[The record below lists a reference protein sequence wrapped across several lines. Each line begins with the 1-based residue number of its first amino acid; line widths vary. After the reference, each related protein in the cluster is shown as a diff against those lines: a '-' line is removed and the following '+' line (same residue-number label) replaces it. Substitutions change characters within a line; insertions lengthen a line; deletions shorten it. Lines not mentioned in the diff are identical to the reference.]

1 MQWADHIHLRCPGNI
16 GLLGCVVQ
24 LLFMNKPKTVKYAGN
39 WDPKSAQPRSYRL
52 QKWIVSNTF
61 LTRNCKVLVY
71 GDWPNQSK
79 NIVPFF
85 TASYSEE
92 EIEAVEIRNI
102 SQNKDGML
110 KQVQHDDS
118 GHGAMNR
125 HPEFIS
131 GSDGLEHNDEMLK
144 QVQYDENKRHP
155 EFSSGSHGVEYN
167 DEILK
172 QVQPDGM
179 KDEMLKQV
187 QYDEM
192 KDEMLKQ
199 VQHDEIKDEMLK
211 QVQHDEIKDE
221 MLKQVQ
227 HDGMNDE
234 MLKQVQHGATNR
246 HPEFSSGFPAN
257 KLKFIYVG
265 GLVPGKQ
272 PLLSVQVVHEL
283 KRKGYNVQLDM
294 YGEGIE
300 RTKISDYILDNSLEE
315 VVFLHGNAHKEI
327 VKKAYQQAHFLVFIS
342 KSEGWPKV
350 VAEAMFWGCV
360 PLSSAVSC
368 VPEMLGNGSR
378 GTLVSTNVAAIVR
391 VVEGYINNEETY
403 KRHAENA
410 MEWSRAFTLERFKE
424 EIGRL
429 L

>member
-1 MQWADHIHLRCPGNI
+1 
-16 GLLGCVVQ
+16 
-24 LLFMNKPKTVKYAGN
+24 
-39 WDPKSAQPRSYRL
+39 
-52 QKWIVSNTF
+52 
-61 LTRNCKVLVY
+61 LVY

-102 SQNKDGML
+102 SQNKDELLKQVQHDEMKDELL

-125 HPEFIS
+125 HPEFSS
-131 GSDGLEHNDEMLK
+131 GSHGLEHNDEMLK
-144 QVQYDENKRHP
+144 QVQHDENKRHP
-155 EFSSGSHGVEYN
+155 EFSSGSGGMEQN
-167 DEILK
+167 DEL
-172 QVQPDGM
+172 
-179 KDEMLKQV
+179 
-187 QYDEM
+187 
-192 KDEMLKQ
+192 LKQ
-199 VQHDEIKDEMLK
+199 VQHDDSR
-211 QVQHDEIKDE
+211 
-221 MLKQVQ
+221 
-227 HDGMNDE
+227 
-234 MLKQVQHGATNR
+234 HGATNR
-246 HPEFSSGFPAN
+246 HLEFNSGSPASQ
-257 KLKFIYVG
+257 LKFIYVG

-360 PLSSAVSC
+360 PLTSAVSC

-391 VVEGYINNEETY
+391 VVEGYIDNEETY
-403 KRHAENA
+403 IRHAENA
-410 MEWSRAFTLERFKE
+410 MEWSRAFTLERFEE